1 MTDRGGYLLALVL
14 ILVGLFLMIGGV
26 SWLTWPFVSLA
37 GV

>member
-14 ILVGLFLMIGGV
+14 ILVGLFLMIGGA
-26 SWLTWPFVSLA
+26 SGISWPFASVA